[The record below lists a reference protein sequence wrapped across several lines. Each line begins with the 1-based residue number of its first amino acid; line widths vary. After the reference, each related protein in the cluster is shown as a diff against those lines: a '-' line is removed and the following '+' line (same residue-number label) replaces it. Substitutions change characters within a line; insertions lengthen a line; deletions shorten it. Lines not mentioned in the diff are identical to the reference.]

1 MHKRAEYNGISIS
14 LENLTPGK
22 QRQWLESQPE
32 AKTKEEIQERKRVR
46 RLIKLAKEEENE

>member
-1 MHKRAEYNGISIS
+1 LIS

-46 RLIKLAKEEENE
+46 RLIKLAKDEESE